1 MTESFIPATLEFGR
15 YGFWLAGIGYLLFWT
30 LLLTVKT
37 NNAQK
42 RLLSFYTLIS
52 IVWAYLNSTA
62 QTPPFNEQWSFLI
75 ENLQK
80 YCLALFLFSALSRT
94 DQHLTQ
100 LLWQPKLRFVVI
112 TFIAWLATG
121 LFIVTDTQIHLLVA
135 LVLTV
140 VLLAMVEAI
149 YRQSGIQKWQFK
161 PLIIAVGG
169 SLLFDFY
176 LLAEAALLGE
186 VNQQTW
192 QARGYVH
199 VMMLPFL
206 VVAVKRIKSWGIN
219 VYVSRD
225 IVLQSSMV
233 LGAGVYLC
241 VLAVVGYYLSYFG
254 GDWTTLLQVVFIVC
268 GCVVLSVLLFSNTI
282 RRKSKVFIEK
292 HFFANTF
299 DYRLKWVELS
309 RELKQVEIV
318 DQNAPAVCLKAWCQA
333 IGYSHGALIKFS
345 TAGEPQFLAHTQAYL
360 PQPADLQLIFNY
372 QQAFRNKYW
381 LLDFNDQQDEHV
393 TQLLQQSGLKNVEF
407 SLLVP
412 IQKNNTLWGCCLL
425 RPEVNEK
432 LKLNWEL
439 RDYMSAVSEQ
449 ISSYLFMSEA
459 SKELSEN
466 AQFIAF
472 SRMSAFV
479 VHDLKNVKAQID
491 MLLKNAQKHRHNPEF
506 VDDAFATIEAMQH
519 RLQNMLSQLTNKQSA
534 SEHIKRVDIG
544 LMLKT
549 LIDQRCLGQTPIP
562 QLAVKQDCELL
573 IDTERFG
580 NILFHLI
587 DNAQHATPEHG
598 TVVISLDKDQQHM
611 QLEIRDTGCGMSEV
625 FIRDR
630 LFKPFDTTKGNA
642 GMGIGAYDAQ
652 NFILQNGGRLTVK
665 SEVNHGSTFT
675 IRLPLN

>member
-1 MTESFIPATLEFGR
+1 MTESFIPVALEFGL
-15 YGFWLAGIGYLLFWT
+15 YGFWLTGLGYLLFWA

-42 RLLSFYTLIS
+42 RLLSFYTLVCIA
-52 IVWAYLNSTA
+52 WAYINSATEIL
-62 QTPPFNEQWSFLI
+62 PFTTNASFVV

-80 YCLALFLFSALSRT
+80 YSLALFLIAALSRNE
-94 DQHLTQ
+94 QKVSQ
-100 LLWQPKLRFVVI
+100 LLWQPKLRLVLSVFVLWLVI
-112 TFIAWLATG
+112 GLTVSTKMQLLA
-121 LFIVTDTQIHLLVA
+121 A

-140 VLLAMVEAI
+140 VLLALVEAI
-149 YRQSGIQKWQFK
+149 YRQAGIQKWQFK
-161 PLIIAVGG
+161 PLVIAVAG
-169 SLLFDFY
+169 SVLFDFY

-186 VNQQTW
+186 VNRQTW

-233 LGAGVYLC
+233 LGAGIYLC
-241 VLAVVGYYLSYFG
+241 MLAVVGYYLSYFG
-254 GDWTTLLQVVFIVC
+254 GDWTTLLQVVFVVS
-268 GCVVLSVLLFSNTI
+268 GCVVLSLLMFSNSL

-309 RELKQVEIV
+309 TQLKQIEIV
-318 DQNAPAVCLKAWCQA
+318 DQNAPQVCLQAWCKA
-333 IGYSHGALIKFS
+333 IGYSHGALIKYAPDY
-345 TAGEPQFLAHTQAYL
+345 TPLLLAHTPAFQLTPQLLVLTQAY
-360 PQPADLQLIFNY
+360 QHEFSH
-372 QQAFRNKYW
+372 KYW
-381 LLDFNDQQDEHV
+381 LLDFSDKQDENVHK
-393 TQLLQQSGLKNVEF
+393 LLKQAGLAQANSF
-407 SLLVP
+407 LLVP
-412 IQKNNTLWGCCLL
+412 IQQHNRLWGCCLL
-425 RPEVNEK
+425 KAEVNEK

-459 SKELSEN
+459 SKQLSEN
-466 AQFIAF
+466 AQFVAF

-479 VHDLKNVKAQID
+479 VHDLKNIKAQID

-506 VDDAFATIEAMQH
+506 VDDAFTTIEAMQQ
-519 RLQNMLSQLTNKQSA
+519 RLQNMLSQLTNKQSVA
-534 SEHIKRVDIG
+534 DTSVRVKVG
-544 LMLKT
+544 TMLNN
-549 LIDQRCLGQTPIP
+549 LISQRCQAHTPQPTLQI
-562 QLAVKQDCELL
+562 KQDCELL
-573 IDTERFG
+573 IDAERFT
-580 NILFHLI
+580 NVVFHLV
-587 DNAQHATPEHG
+587 DNAQQATPSDG
-598 TVVISLDKDQQHM
+598 SVSVTLDCDENFM
-611 QLEIRDTGCGMSEV
+611 QLEISDTGCGMSEEFV
-625 FIRDR
+625 RDR

-652 NFILQNGGRLTVK
+652 NFIVANGGRLTVQSK
-665 SEVNHGSTFT
+665 LDIGSTFT

>member
-1 MTESFIPATLEFGR
+1 
-15 YGFWLAGIGYLLFWT
+15 
-30 LLLTVKT
+30 
-37 NNAQK
+37 
-42 RLLSFYTLIS
+42 
-52 IVWAYLNSTA
+52 
-62 QTPPFNEQWSFLI
+62 
-75 ENLQK
+75 
-80 YCLALFLFSALSRT
+80 
-94 DQHLTQ
+94 
-100 LLWQPKLRFVVI
+100 
-112 TFIAWLATG
+112 
-121 LFIVTDTQIHLLVA
+121 LV
-135 LVLTV
+135 
-140 VLLAMVEAI
+140 
-149 YRQSGIQKWQFK
+149 
-161 PLIIAVGG
+161 IAVGG

-199 VMMLPFL
+199 LMMLPFL

-241 VLAVVGYYLSYFG
+241 MLAIVGYYLSYFG

-268 GCVVLSVLLFSNTI
+268 GCLVLSVLLFSNTI

-318 DQNAPAVCLKAWCQA
+318 DQNAPAVCLQAWCQA
-333 IGYSHGALIKFS
+333 IGYSHGALIKF
-345 TAGEPQFLAHTQAYL
+345 TVDGEPQFLAHTPAYR
-360 PQPADLQLIFNY
+360 PQKSDLELTYNY
-372 QQAFRNKYW
+372 QQAFKNKYW

-393 TQLLQQSGLKNVEF
+393 TQLLQQTGLKSVAF

-412 IQKNNTLWGCCLL
+412 IQQNNTLWGCCLL
-425 RPEVNEK
+425 QPEVNEK

-459 SKELSEN
+459 SKALSEN

-519 RLQNMLSQLTNKQSA
+519 RLQNMLSQLTNKQSG
-534 SEHIKRVDIG
+534 SEHIKRAQIG
-544 LMLKT
+544 PMLKT
-549 LIDQRCLGQTPIP
+549 LIDQRCMGQGPTP
-562 QLAVKQDCELL
+562 QLQVKQDCELL

-598 TVVISLDKDQQHM
+598 SVVISLDKDQQHM

-652 NFILQNGGRLTVK
+652 NFIVQNGGRLTVQ
-665 SEVNHGSTFT
+665 SELNLGSTFT
-675 IRLPLN
+675 ILLPLN

>member
-1 MTESFIPATLEFGR
+1 MIESFIPLTLEFGR
-15 YGFWLAGIGYLLFWT
+15 YGFWLAGIGYLLFWA

-42 RLLSFYTLIS
+42 RLLILYTLVS
-52 IVWAYLNSTA
+52 ILWAYGNSA
-62 QTPPFNEQWSFLI
+62 AETPPFNDQWSFVL

-94 DQHLTQ
+94 DHKLPQ
-100 LLWQPKLRFVVI
+100 LLWLPKLRLVI
-112 TFIAWLATG
+112 AI
-121 LFIVTDTQIHLLVA
+121 FIVWLLLGFFIVVDTQIQLLVA

-161 PLIIAVGG
+161 PLVIAVGG

-241 VLAVVGYYLSYFG
+241 MLAIVGYYLSYFG

-268 GCVVLSVLLFSNTI
+268 GCIVLSVLLFSNTI

-318 DQNAPAVCLKAWCQA
+318 DQNAPAVCLQAWCQA
-333 IGYSHGALIKFS
+333 IGYSHGALVKF
-345 TAGEPQFLAHTQAYL
+345 AADGEPQFLAHTQAYR
-360 PQPADLQLIFNY
+360 PQQTDLDLAYNY
-372 QQAFRNKYW
+372 QQEFKNKYW
-381 LLDFNDQQDEHV
+381 LLDFNDRQDENV
-393 TQLLQQSGLKNVEF
+393 TQLLQQSGLKNVAF

-412 IQKNNTLWGCCLL
+412 IQQNNTLWGCCLL
-425 RPEVNEK
+425 QPEVNEK

-459 SKELSEN
+459 SKALSEN

-506 VDDAFATIEAMQH
+506 VDDAFATIEAMQQ
-519 RLQNMLSQLTNKQSA
+519 RLQNMLSQLTNKQSG
-534 SEHIKRVDIG
+534 SEHLKRVQIG
-544 LMLKT
+544 NMLRG
-549 LIDQRCLGQTPIP
+549 LIEQRCLGQTPIP
-562 QLAVKQDCELL
+562 QLEVKQDCELL
-573 IDTERFG
+573 IDAERFS

-598 TVVISLDKDQQHM
+598 SVMISLDKNEQHM
-611 QLEIRDTGCGMSEV
+611 QLQIRDSGCGMTEE

-652 NFILQNGGRLTVK
+652 NFILQHGGRLTVQ
-665 SEVNHGSTFT
+665 SELDFGSTFT
-675 IRLPLN
+675 IQLPLN

>member
-1 MTESFIPATLEFGR
+1 MTDVLFPATLEFGL
-15 YGFWLAGIGYLLFWT
+15 YGFWMAGLGYLLFWA

-42 RLLSFYTLIS
+42 RLLSIYTLVCIG
-52 IVWAYLNSTA
+52 WAYINSTSEML
-62 QTPPFNEQWSFLI
+62 PFSTEWSFLL

-80 YCLALFLFSALSRT
+80 YSLALFLFSALSRT
-94 DQHLTQ
+94 DQKLAQ
-100 LLWQPKLRFVVI
+100 LLWQPKLRLVLIVFVL
-112 TFIAWLATG
+112 WLAAG
-121 LFIVTDTQIHLLVA
+121 LTADIKIQIQLLAA

-140 VLLAMVEAI
+140 ILLAMVEAI

-161 PLIIAVGG
+161 PLVIAVGG

-186 VNQQTW
+186 VNRQTW

-233 LGAGVYLC
+233 LGAGIYLC
-241 VLAVVGYYLSYFG
+241 MLAVVGYYLSYFG
-254 GDWTTLLQVVFIVC
+254 GDWTTLLQVVFVVS
-268 GCVVLSVLLFSNTI
+268 GCVVLSVMLFSNTL

-309 RELKQVEIV
+309 RELKQIEIV
-318 DQNAPAVCLKAWCQA
+318 DQNAPTVCLQAWCQA
-333 IGYSHGALIKFS
+333 IGYSHGALIKFAPDG
-345 TAGEPQFLAHTQAYL
+345 TAVLLAHSVGY
-360 PQPADLQLIFNY
+360 QPAPTVLQLTQLYRREFNH
-372 QQAFRNKYW
+372 KYW
-381 LLDFNDQQDEHV
+381 LLDFTDRQDEHV
-393 TQLLQQSGLKNVEF
+393 VQLLTQAGVKQPGF

-412 IQKNNTLWGCCLL
+412 IQQNNKLWGCCLL
-425 RPEVNEK
+425 QPEVNEK
-432 LKLNWEL
+432 IKLNWEL

-459 SKELSEN
+459 SKALSEN
-466 AQFIAF
+466 AQFVAF

-479 VHDLKNVKAQID
+479 VHDLKNIKAQID
-491 MLLKNAQKHRHNPEF
+491 MLLKNAERHRHNPEF
-506 VDDAFATIEAMQH
+506 VDDAFTTIEAMQQ
-519 RLQNMLSQLTNKQSA
+519 RLQNMLSQLTNKQTS
-534 SEHIKRVDIG
+534 SERTIRVKIG
-544 LMLKT
+544 HMLHS
-549 LIDQRCLGQTPIP
+549 LIEQRCNGHAPLP
-562 QLAVKQDCELL
+562 QLNIYHDCELM
-573 IDTERFG
+573 IDAERFG

-587 DNAQHATPEHG
+587 DNAQQATSEHG
-598 TVVISLDKDQQHM
+598 SVTISLNCDEQSM
-611 QLEIRDTGCGMSEV
+611 LLEISDTGCGMTEE
-625 FIRDR
+625 FIRER

-652 NFILQNGGRLTVK
+652 NFILQNGGRLTVESK
-665 SEVNHGSTFT
+665 LNIGSTFS

>member
-1 MTESFIPATLEFGR
+1 MTESFIPTTLEFGR
-15 YGFWLAGIGYLLFWT
+15 YGFWLAALGYLLFWA

-37 NNAQK
+37 SSAQK
-42 RLLSFYTLIS
+42 QLLIFYTMIS
-52 IVWAYLNSTA
+52 IVWAYMNGVAERPAFS
-62 QTPPFNEQWSFLI
+62 NQWSFIL

-94 DQHLTQ
+94 DQKLPQ
-100 LLWQPKLRFVVI
+100 LLGQPKLRLVLMAFFIWLLSALVVKI
-112 TFIAWLATG
+112 E
-121 LFIVTDTQIHLLVA
+121 TQIQLLVA

-161 PLIIAVGG
+161 PLVIAVGG

-186 VNQQTW
+186 VNHQTW

-233 LGAGVYLC
+233 LGAGIYLC
-241 VLAVVGYYLSYFG
+241 MLAVVGYYLSYFG

-299 DYRLKWVELS
+299 DYRIKWVELS

-318 DQNAPAVCLKAWCQA
+318 DQNAPAVCLRAWCQA
-333 IGYSHGALIKFS
+333 IGYSHGALVKF
-345 TAGEPQFLAHTQAYL
+345 AVDGEPQFLAHTPTYQTDPTAL
-360 PQPADLQLIFNY
+360 LLAHGY
-372 QQAFRNKYW
+372 QQEFQHKYW
-381 LLDFNDQQDEHV
+381 LLDFDDLQDEHV
-393 TQLLQQSGLKNVEF
+393 IKLKQKTGLSHLEF

-412 IQKNNTLWGCCLL
+412 IQQNNKLWGCCLL
-425 RPEVNEK
+425 QPEVNEK

-459 SKELSEN
+459 SKALSEN

-491 MLLKNAQKHRHNPEF
+491 MLLKNAQRHRHNPDF

-519 RLQNMLSQLTNKQSA
+519 RLQNMLSQLTNKQSG
-534 SEHIKRVDIG
+534 SERNKRVHIG
-544 LMLKT
+544 AMLKT
-549 LIDQRCLGQTPIP
+549 LIEQRCTGQTPVP
-562 QLAVKQDCELL
+562 ELQVKRDCELFV
-573 IDTERFG
+573 DTERFS

-587 DNAQHATPEHG
+587 DNAQHATPDEG
-598 TVVISLDKDQQHM
+598 SVVVVLDLDSQHM
-611 QLEIRDTGCGMSEV
+611 QLEIRDTGCGMSEE

-652 NFILQNGGRLTVK
+652 NFVLQNGGRLTVQ
-665 SEVNHGSTFT
+665 SELYLGSTFT